1 MPRARPRPGRSKRF
15 VLDCSMTLAWFF
27 ADEADPYA
35 DSVAKSLK
43 DATAVVPDLFHLEV
57 ANTLL
62 VGERRKRN
70 SRAQGASFLTRLA
83 ALPIV
88 VDGQTATRAWTDTI
102 ALARTCGLSTY
113 DAAYLEI
120 AVRETLPI
128 ATRDDQIRDAAIAIG
143 VPLYKR

>member
-1 MPRARPRPGRSKRF
+1 MPRARPRPSRGKRF
-15 VLDCSMTLAWFF
+15 VLDCSITLAWFF

-35 DSVAKSLK
+35 DTVAKSLK
-43 DATAVVPDLFHLEV
+43 DATAVVPDLFHLEI

-70 SRAQGASFLTRLA
+70 NRAQADSFLTRLA

-102 ALARTCGLSTY
+102 GLARTCNLSTY
-113 DAAYLEI
+113 DAAYLEV

-128 ATRDDQIRDAAIAIG
+128 ATLDDEIRDAAITIG

>member
-1 MPRARPRPGRSKRF
+1 MPRARPKPRRGKRF
-15 VLDCSMTLAWFF
+15 VLDCSVALAWFF

-35 DSVAKSLK
+35 DSVAKSFK
-43 DATAVVPDLFHLEV
+43 DATAIVPGLFHLEI
-57 ANTLL
+57 ANILL

-70 SRAQGASFLTRLA
+70 NRAQADSFLTRLA
-83 ALPIV
+83 ALPLV
-88 VDGQTATRAWTDTI
+88 VDGQTASRAWSDTI

-113 DAAYLEI
+113 DAAYLEV

-128 ATRDDQIRDAAIAIG
+128 ATLDDEIRDAAIAIG